1 MRIARVFP
9 LLLLCVLAACG
20 DPKPPSD
27 PYAIHVSPASSAA
40 PALTVVPGPTPDAP
54 VAAAPVQPPPG
65 DACGKIPATRGNVPY
80 RDPRAGS
87 VKPVAGQMTEQA
99 AQAKRLFDGEK
110 WSEAEVALKR
120 VADGETGDDE
130 GNKQLADY
138 HRAIVLFRL
147 KRFDESAARFRT
159 FSRNPGHLKFFETL
173 LWIVKLARDEPKVV
187 RLEDA
192 ALYTPEEIARFDNS
206 NQRDTFGAA
215 AYLVGHER
223 YDEGN
228 LSEAQKLFEIAKRVG
243 PWSNEAER
251 CLARIAQ
258 TMPGGKR

>member
-1 MRIARVFP
+1 MKTSALFLFAAVTGIGI
-9 LLLLCVLAACG
+9 ACG
-20 DPKPPSD
+20 GPAKD
-27 PYAIHVSPASSAA
+27 PYAIHVPPPASGA
-40 PALTVVPGPTPDAP
+40 PPLEIVPGPTQDAP
-54 VAAAPVQPPPG
+54 VAAAPAQAPPG
-65 DACGKIPATRGNVPY
+65 DVCGKIPATRGTVPH

-87 VKPVAGQMTEQA
+87 VKSIAGQMTEQS

-110 WSEAEVALKR
+110 WADAELALKR

-147 KRFDESAARFRT
+147 KRYDEAAARFRA
-159 FSRNPGHLKFFETL
+159 FSRNPGHLKFFESL

-187 RLEDA
+187 RLEDV
-192 ALYTPEEIARFDNS
+192 ALYTPEEVARFDNP
-206 NQRDTFGAA
+206 NQRDTLGGA

-228 LSEAQKLFEIAKRVG
+228 LSEAQKYFEIARRVG
-243 PWSNEAER
+243 PWPKEAEK
-251 CLARIAQ
+251 CLARVQQ
-258 TMPGGKR
+258 TMPGGKH